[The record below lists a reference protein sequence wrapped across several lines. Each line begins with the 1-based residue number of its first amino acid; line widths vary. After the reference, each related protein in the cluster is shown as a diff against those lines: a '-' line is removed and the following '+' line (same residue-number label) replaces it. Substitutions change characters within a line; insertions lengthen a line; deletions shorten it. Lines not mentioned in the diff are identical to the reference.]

1 MLPQKRMCQNF
12 KNIPFAKGKG
22 NFFVCWCWCTWPS
35 STDNSFAILVLVAVL
50 SGWISL
56 WLVNFSSSFSV
67 PARIRFARLSYATHR
82 PVPLTAPS
90 AAFQMGKLIKLQA
103 LSSLSQWR
111 DAALYLII
119 QSAEHHFHR
128 ARKTLKDSISH
139 LEKNHLFTK
148 KKKNLHA
155 ISGDFYSGKMNN
167 IKIVKCC
174 GNKIYAYKSFFLA
187 LILKQQS
194 LWEAF

>member
-12 KNIPFAKGKG
+12 KNIPFAKVKG
-22 NFFVCWCWCTWPS
+22 NFFVCWCTWPS
-35 STDNSFAILVLVAVL
+35 SADNSFAILVLVAVL

-67 PARIRFARLSYATHR
+67 PARIRRFARLSYATHR

-148 KKKNLHA
+148 KKKSA
-155 ISGDFYSGKMNN
+155 CN
-167 IKIVKCC
+167 IR
-174 GNKIYAYKSFFLA
+174 GFL
-187 LILKQQS
+187 Q
-194 LWEAF
+194 WEDEQY